1 MDIADCRLPI
11 ARRQAARCAYN
22 RKLAIA
28 NRHFQADPKTSN
40 FSTPVICY
48 AAISFQSASFKTMT
62 KNQRSQALL
71 LVIIGSF
78 ALTVTFAGSSLSG
91 SFAAHQGAQPKTII
105 LVRHAE
111 KMVVPP
117 ENKDPD
123 ISAQGEARAKEI
135 ARMFAGSGIT
145 AIYAT
150 QFKRT
155 EQTVKP
161 LAERLRVPVTVVE
174 AKKTSDLVS
183 QIRARGAGETIFI
196 AGHNN
201 TVPEIIAALGGPSF
215 PIIPETDFDNLYILT
230 IQGDGVTK
238 LVKLKFG
245 SPLPVSGQE
254 MTKP

>member
-1 MDIADCRLPI
+1 MVL
-11 ARRQAARCAYN
+11 
-22 RKLAIA
+22 
-28 NRHFQADPKTSN
+28 S
-40 FSTPVICY
+40 VW
-48 AAISFQSASFKTMT
+48 
-62 KNQRSQALL
+62 
-71 LVIIGSF
+71 
-78 ALTVTFAGSSLSG
+78 SLFPN
-91 SFAAHQGAQPKTII
+91 SFAANQAAQPKTII

-123 ISAQGEARAKEI
+123 ISVEGEARAKEI

-155 EQTVKP
+155 QQTVKP
-161 LAERLRVPVTVVE
+161 LAERLRVPVSVVE
-174 AKKTSDLVS
+174 AKKTADLVS

-201 TVPEIIAALGGPSF
+201 SVPEIIAALGGPSF

-230 IQGDGVTK
+230 IQADGVTK
-238 LVKLKFG
+238 LVNLKYCSG
-245 SPLPVSGQE
+245 LPVSGQS
-254 MTKP
+254 MPKP

>member
-1 MDIADCRLPI
+1 MLKHSYTKSLFI
-11 ARRQAARCAYN
+11 
-22 RKLAIA
+22 
-28 NRHFQADPKTSN
+28 T
-40 FSTPVICY
+40 FSALV
-48 AAISFQSASFKTMT
+48 ALSAG
-62 KNQRSQALL
+62 NLL
-71 LVIIGSF
+71 LDS
-78 ALTVTFAGSSLSG
+78 T
-91 SFAAHQGAQPKTII
+91 AANQAAQPKTII

-123 ISAQGEARAKEI
+123 ISVQGEVRAKEI
-135 ARMFAGSGIT
+135 ARMFGASGVT

-155 EQTVKP
+155 QQTVKP
-161 LAERLRVPVTVVE
+161 LAERLRVPVSVVE

-215 PIIPETDFDNLYILT
+215 PIIPETDFDNLYIL
-230 IQGDGVTK
+230 
-238 LVKLKFG
+238 
-245 SPLPVSGQE
+245 SLPPQAPSVPS
-254 MTKP
+254 

>member
-1 MDIADCRLPI
+1 
-11 ARRQAARCAYN
+11 
-22 RKLAIA
+22 
-28 NRHFQADPKTSN
+28 
-40 FSTPVICY
+40 
-48 AAISFQSASFKTMT
+48 MT
-62 KNQRSQALL
+62 KNQCSQSFLL
-71 LVIIGSF
+71 LIFGSF
-78 ALTVTFAGSSLSG
+78 ALTTLLASSSFSG
-91 SFAAHQGAQPKTII
+91 ASASQKAAQPKTII

-123 ISAQGEARAKEI
+123 ISVQGEARAKEI
-135 ARMFAGSGIT
+135 ARMFGGSGIT

-155 EQTVKP
+155 QQTVKP

-174 AKKTSDLVS
+174 AKKTADLVS
-183 QIRARGAGETIFI
+183 QIRARGAGETVFI

-201 TVPEIIAALGGPSF
+201 TVPEIIAALGGPTF

-238 LVKLKFG
+238 LVHLKYG
-245 SPLPVSGQE
+245 SPLLVTGQE
-254 MTKP
+254 MPKP